1 MKTLKY
7 IIILI
12 SYLSLSASSCKKDK
26 TGIDALPAA
35 TQEGKNTFGCLVNGE
50 VFIARSR
57 TGFGPPYFACE
68 YGFNSETNSFRF
80 YLRGSDRIQ
89 SSNRNTIIISFNGI
103 SLISGTRLDIREL
116 QDGYANAIYFKTSI
130 DEFNTNATSKGEI
143 TITKL
148 DESKRII
155 SGTFWF
161 DAVNETGEKVEVR
174 EGRFDMSYR

>member
-12 SYLSLSASSCKKDK
+12 SYFSLSASSCKKDK

-35 TQEGKNTFGCLVNGE
+35 TQEGRNTFGCLVNGE

-57 TGFGPPYFACE
+57 GGFGPPYFECD
-68 YGFNSETNSFRF
+68 YSFISGTNSFRF
-80 YLRGSDRIQ
+80 YLRGTDKIR
-89 SSNRNTIIISFNGI
+89 SSNSNSIIIYSTGI
-103 SLISGTRLDIREL
+103 SLISDTKLNLEEL
-116 QDGYANAIYFKTSI
+116 KDGNASARYSETLI
-130 DEFNTNATSKGEI
+130 DEYNTSAISKGEI

-148 DESKRII
+148 DESKRIL

-161 DAVNETGEKVEVR
+161 DAVNEAGEKIKVR
-174 EGRFDMSYR
+174 EGRFDMKY

>member
-26 TGIDALPAA
+26 TGIDALPVA

-50 VFIARSR
+50 VFIARTR
-57 TGFGPPYFACE
+57 GLFGPPYFACE
-68 YGFNSETNSFRF
+68 YGFNSVTNSLRF
-80 YLRGSDRIQ
+80 LLKGTDSIREPF
-89 SSNRNTIIISFNGI
+89 SSITISSTGI
-103 SLISGTRLDIREL
+103 SLISGTKLNLREL
-116 QDGYANAIYFKTSI
+116 KDGNASARYSETLI
-130 DEFNTNATSKGEI
+130 DEFNTTSISKGEI

-148 DESKRII
+148 DESKRIL

-174 EGRFDMSYR
+174 EGRFDMKF